1 MYTVV
6 RQMDDVKGV
15 GMILKRN
22 CRSIGV
28 ARKIAYENLDRTVNG
43 YMTGVVEIYDSSKG
57 SPFSVGELV
66 GTVEHRPIYGGRIV
80 WIAYY
85 PDTGKVKARYVLS
98 KSGNFNGSK
107 F

>member
-22 CRSIGV
+22 CRSISV
-28 ARKIAYENLDRTVNG
+28 ARKVAYENLDSTVNG

-57 SPFSVGELV
+57 SSFSVGKLV
-66 GTVEHRPIYGGRIV
+66 GTVEYRPIYGGKIV
-80 WIAYY
+80 WITYTDA
-85 PDTGKVKARYVLS
+85 GKIKARYVLN
-98 KSGNFNGSK
+98 KTGDLNRK
-107 F
+107 L